1 MKLSIFNIYNKNN
14 QECFVYNTYSS
25 AFIKV
30 SRTTWETIVNIIQ
43 TTEPIPANLNNT
55 IKKLSEN
62 GIIIEDNIDEVKK
75 FQYRY
80 YSKMFN
86 NQSLNIFV
94 APTMKCNF
102 KCFYC
107 FEEGNKNDGLISN
120 EIANNLVHFIA
131 NQKNK
136 KIVIHW
142 FGGEPLLGFKQI
154 LNISRQLNERD
165 IEYSS
170 TIITNGSL
178 LTPKNIK
185 YLKELNL
192 QYIQISLDG
201 IAENHDKRRIF
212 KNGKAS
218 FSLIISNLRN
228 LMNTTNI
235 KVCIQVTVD
244 HSNETAYKDIV
255 DYMQINFKTHIESKR
270 ITIGHNYVLNRT
282 NFDNSELCY
291 TPNQILQNEINSI
304 KNQSGTI
311 PEPCLPGLAYPCMF
325 RRKNSY
331 AIDSKGYIYQ
341 CIEHLGNQMYK
352 VGDLNSGK
360 INLDKIITNRFS
372 NLPFEDEKCKV
383 CAYLPICGGGCPI
396 DRMKVQKGL
405 SQSFC
410 SIHKTKLTSLLPYI
424 YEIKYKKH

>member
-1 MKLSIFNIYNKNN
+1 
-14 QECFVYNTYSS
+14 
-25 AFIKV
+25 
-30 SRTTWETIVNIIQ
+30 
-43 TTEPIPANLNNT
+43 
-55 IKKLSEN
+55 
-62 GIIIEDNIDEVKK
+62 
-75 FQYRY
+75 
-80 YSKMFN
+80 MFN

-212 KNGKAS
+212 K
-218 FSLIISNLRN
+218 
-228 LMNTTNI
+228 
-235 KVCIQVTVD
+235 
-244 HSNETAYKDIV
+244 
-255 DYMQINFKTHIESKR
+255 
-270 ITIGHNYVLNRT
+270 
-282 NFDNSELCY
+282 
-291 TPNQILQNEINSI
+291 
-304 KNQSGTI
+304 
-311 PEPCLPGLAYPCMF
+311 
-325 RRKNSY
+325 
-331 AIDSKGYIYQ
+331 YIRS
-341 CIEHLGNQMYK
+341 
-352 VGDLNSGK
+352 V
-360 INLDKIITNRFS
+360 
-372 NLPFEDEKCKV
+372 
-383 CAYLPICGGGCPI
+383 
-396 DRMKVQKGL
+396 
-405 SQSFC
+405 
-410 SIHKTKLTSLLPYI
+410 
-424 YEIKYKKH
+424 